1 MVARCGMESRGT
13 GTPARRGHGI
23 LDASRQYWAKGVT
36 QMNRYRVA
44 LIPGDGIGKE
54 VVPAAVRVLNAAAE
68 LHGGLQFDYQMFPW
82 SCEYYLEHGEMMPK
96 DALQILSDFELIF
109 LGACGYPSVPDHV
122 SLWGMLIPIR
132 RGFQQ
137 YINLRPVKTLRGV
150 PSPLKSDKAGEIDF
164 VVVRENSE
172 GEYSSMGGR
181 IHEGTPYETAV
192 QVSYFSRMAVERVL
206 RYAFDLAA
214 KSPRKRLMAAT
225 KSNGIIHTMPFW
237 DQVHREIAKEYPDV
251 STRVMHVDA
260 LAAYFVL
267 QPHELDVVVASNL
280 FGDIL
285 TDLGAAIMGSI
296 GMAPAANINPERK
309 YPSMFEP
316 VHGSAPDIAGRGI
329 ANPIGQIWTAK
340 MMLDFIGEQE
350 LGAKLLDA
358 IEATLVSGRVT
369 PDLGGRATTEEVA
382 DAVIHHLLGR
392 ERA

>member
-1 MVARCGMESRGT
+1 
-13 GTPARRGHGI
+13 
-23 LDASRQYWAKGVT
+23 
-36 QMNRYRVA
+36 MNRYRVA

-68 LHGGLQFDYQMFPW
+68 LHGGLRFDYQEFPW
-82 SCEYYLEHGEMMPK
+82 SCEYYLQHGEMMPK

-181 IHEGTPYETAV
+181 IHEGTPFETAV

-237 DQVHREIAKEYPDV
+237 DQVHREISKEYPDV

-369 PDLGGRATTEEVA
+369 PDLGGRASTDEVA
-382 DAVIHHLLGR
+382 DAVIDHLLGR
-392 ERA
+392 GRA